1 MSYIYRLAVL
11 RPDVSYI
18 PRGDGLT
25 PRQSQISHAQKG
37 PDMAET
43 LGKAAKKPRQK
54 PLSERQAE
62 AETGEQSNV
71 VHLQNAP
78 SEDHLAKTLLEGV
91 AELRKLDD
99 KIATQMLA
107 VKNTRADRKAVVA
120 KLGAAGLP
128 ASLVKEAMED
138 ADNTRTDQAE
148 KEKARGFIRGVF
160 GLATADWSA
169 AFDGLPTGAAEEVDW
184 EARGYTAGVMAD
196 DRTPPEGCP
205 PERQPNWLKGYD
217 AAQTKRAM
225 EIKPVSGAFN

>member
-1 MSYIYRLAVL
+1 
-11 RPDVSYI
+11 
-18 PRGDGLT
+18 
-25 PRQSQISHAQKG
+25 
-37 PDMAET
+37 MAET
-43 LGKAAKKPRQK
+43 LGGGKRKPRQK

-62 AETGEQSNV
+62 ADAAPESNV
-71 VHLQNAP
+71 VQLPNVP
-78 SEDHLAKTLLEGV
+78 SEDHLTQTLLNGV
-91 AELRKLDD
+91 ADLRKLDD
-99 KIATQMLA
+99 KIATQMAA

-128 ASLVKEAMED
+128 ASLVAEAMAD

-184 EARGYTAGVMAD
+184 EARGYTAGVMAH
-196 DRTPPEGCP
+196 DRDPPDTCP

-225 EIKPVSGAFN
+225 EIPASGAFN